1 MSTGAYHALD
11 LDTARHRQLLL
22 TYDFPPMPGGIARL
36 TGELAI
42 RYPAGSLLIST
53 GSFDKSSAFDAQ
65 LPNRVDRL
73 GIRSGR
79 LRTIQ
84 GLMLWS
90 HRATQLAR
98 AFRPGFVWCGNLK
111 PAGFPALWLN
121 GRVDIPY
128 GIILYGSELLLLQ
141 QRIRTSRFK
150 RGTAGRVFRRAEVLV
165 AISEWTRRL
174 CLEVLEGLGYKSGDF
189 DVRRVPLGT
198 DPAHFRPGLGTLS
211 VGARYGLGPGRWL
224 ITVARLVGHKGID
237 TGLRVL
243 AGLRA
248 AYPDLRYAVVGA
260 GPLQTQLEALAR
272 ELGVGHLVRFLT
284 TVPDEDLPA
293 LYNCAEI
300 YLGLS
305 RAEGLLMEGFGI
317 SLVEASACGLP
328 VIGARQGGIPDAV
341 REGETGLLVDSTDLH
356 ACLEAVRSLLQ
367 NQELARRLGLE
378 GRRAVESYYNWDR
391 VTADV
396 RRTGEEL
403 AR

>member
-1 MSTGAYHALD
+1 MTTGVYQRLD
-11 LDTARHRQLLL
+11 LDNGGHRQLLL
-22 TYDFPPMPGGIARL
+22 TYDFPPMAGGIARL
-36 TGELAI
+36 TGELAK
-42 RYPAGSLLIST
+42 RYPEESLLIST
-53 GSFDKSSAFDAQ
+53 GSFENSAAFDPQ

-73 GIRSGR
+73 GIRSSR
-79 LRTIQ
+79 LRTVQ

-111 PAGFPALWLN
+111 PAGFPALWLK
-121 GRVDIPY
+121 GREEIPY

-141 QRIRTSRFK
+141 QRIRTSRLK
-150 RGTAGRVFRRAEVLV
+150 RGAAGRVFRRAEVLV

-174 CLEVLEGLGYKSGDF
+174 CLEVLDGLGCRSGDI
-189 DVRRVPLGT
+189 DVRRIPLGT
-198 DPAHFRPGLGTLS
+198 DPAHFRPGLDS
-211 VGARYGLGPGRWL
+211 RSARERYGLGPGRWL

-243 AGLRA
+243 AELGA
-248 AYPDLRYAVVGA
+248 AYPDLRYAIVGS
-260 GPLQTQLEALAR
+260 GPLQFQLEALAHD
-272 ELGVGHLVRFLT
+272 LGVGHLVRFLT
-284 TVPDEDLPA
+284 AVPDEDLPA
-293 LYNCAEI
+293 LYNSAEI

-317 SLVEASACGLP
+317 SLVEASACGIP
-328 VIGARQGGIPDAV
+328 VVGARQGGIPDAV
-341 REGETGLLVDSTDLH
+341 REGETGLLVDSTDLGAIVH
-356 ACLEAVRSLLQ
+356 AVQSLLQ

-378 GRRAVESYYNWDR
+378 GRRAVETYFNWDR